1 MQGNLHVRFGVGVGV
16 KLPGLHHRKTL
27 TPEQKSQAA
36 DTFGAEGEF
45 LSAGKK
51 LLDTRHPAFKA
62 VTAARGRMLSFWKG
76 ISLPYPEPGI
86 RLIGQND
93 IGSFDVQMT
102 TLKAELDEAVEKLDE
117 HYGELRLGGPRS
129 TGQALQPDRLSAVAT
144 WTVCRQLGFSEHRA
158 AAVLAAA
165 QPATLRTGVSASAG
179 PFRRSGSTRRAS
191 IHG

>member
-1 MQGNLHVRFGVGVGV
+1 MTTLLDEPVEPATASSGDRLRALTAAVRLSFTWFGT
-16 KLPGLHHRKTL
+16 RKTL
-27 TPEQKSQAA
+27 TPEQKCQAA

-51 LLDTRHPAFKA
+51 LLDTRQPAFKA

-102 TLKAELDEAVEKLDE
+102 TLRAELDEA
-117 HYGELRLGGPRS
+117 
-129 TGQALQPDRLSAVAT
+129 
-144 WTVCRQLGFSEHRA
+144 
-158 AAVLAAA
+158 
-165 QPATLRTGVSASAG
+165 
-179 PFRRSGSTRRAS
+179 
-191 IHG
+191 